1 MAGSTICFCA
11 RPAHGDSLQG
21 NIPAIH
27 AGLRGN
33 MMQMLMRVSRRVA
46 AVVAICLWGQAALSD
61 VAVLSIDSQ
70 TEGWLNRTTT
80 VTIALDQAIPFRVSA
95 PQDGR
100 VAVTLNGADPHSQP
114 AFHPDTVINRY
125 NLSGAQEGAV
135 ISLEA
140 QRMLTLQSAS
150 MANSG
155 GAARLTLTF
164 AAGSRLSRS
173 PHDAP
178 RRGATALPL
187 VVLDPGHGG
196 IDPGAVRL
204 DIAEKDIALAFGQE
218 LRAVLQDSGRFDV
231 RMTRD
236 TDVFVTLRDRVRF
249 ARESGAAVFISLH
262 ANTVTR
268 GNASGSAIYTLSE
281 DASSA
286 EAAALAEL
294 ENRADTLGG
303 VDLGVEDDD
312 LALLLTDMAQRE
324 TNARSAMLARATVEA
339 MRHAVGVIRSN
350 PHRSAGF
357 RVLKAPD
364 IPSMLIE
371 LGFLS
376 DATDRAN
383 MISPR
388 WRAHAAQ
395 GILAALDDWVER
407 DRVLSAQVRP
417 APARVAG
424 ANGD

>member
-1 MAGSTICFCA
+1 
-11 RPAHGDSLQG
+11 
-21 NIPAIH
+21 
-27 AGLRGN
+27 
-33 MMQMLMRVSRRVA
+33 MMQMFMRVSRRVA

-80 VTIALDQAIPFRVSA
+80 VTIALDEAIPFRVSA

-100 VAVTLNGADPHSQP
+100 VAVTLNGADPLSQP

-140 QRMLTLQSAS
+140 QRMLTLQTAS
-150 MANSG
+150 MTNSG

-173 PHDAP
+173 PHDTP
-178 RRGATALPL
+178 TRGATALPL

-281 DASSA
+281 GASSA

-388 WRAHAAQ
+388 WRGHAAQ

-407 DRVLSAQVRP
+407 DGVLSAQVRP

>member
-1 MAGSTICFCA
+1 
-11 RPAHGDSLQG
+11 
-21 NIPAIH
+21 
-27 AGLRGN
+27 
-33 MMQMLMRVSRRVA
+33 MMQMFMRVSRRVA

-80 VTIALDQAIPFRVSA
+80 VTIALDGAIPFRVSA

-100 VAVTLNGADPHSQP
+100 VAVTLNGADPLSQP

-140 QRMLTLQSAS
+140 QRMLTLQTAS
-150 MANSG
+150 MTNSG
-155 GAARLTLTF
+155 GAARLILTF

-281 DASSA
+281 GASSA

-388 WRAHAAQ
+388 WRGHAAQ

-407 DRVLSAQVRP
+407 DGVLSAQVRP